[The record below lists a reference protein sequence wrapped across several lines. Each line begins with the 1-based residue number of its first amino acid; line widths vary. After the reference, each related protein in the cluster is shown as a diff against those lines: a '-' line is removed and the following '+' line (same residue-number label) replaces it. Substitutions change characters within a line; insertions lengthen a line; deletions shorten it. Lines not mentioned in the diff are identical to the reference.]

1 MSIII
6 IRTQEVFQF
15 HFCCESCK
23 MGDYTEDFSFEIIKT
38 KSAEMN
44 RVNKN
49 EVKIKGICKNC
60 HAEKR

>member
-1 MSIII
+1 
-6 IRTQEVFQF
+6 
-15 HFCCESCK
+15 